1 MVDTSGWADH
11 VFSDG
16 YNLPSLESVEAFISR
31 EKHLPDIPTAGQ
43 IQKEGIAVSEILT
56 KQMQKIEELTL
67 YLIELKKQNDELI
80 TRVAMLENKH

>member
-1 MVDTSGWADH
+1 MLLGWSKLYDH
-11 VFSDG
+11 CLWLS
-16 YNLPSLESVEAFISR
+16 YCE
-31 EKHLPDIPTAGQ
+31 LPDIPTAGQ